1 MARTCAFIAAI
12 AACSWVP
19 AFAADT
25 QVLEQGRALMSGAS
39 YYAAVVALE
48 PLLLGQEKSD
58 AQQEAY
64 FLADKA
70 CMVMT
75 TEYEYLLIL
84 EFEKLHGL
92 STGKDMEW
100 AKIKTLN
107 RLGAGITWS
116 HMGGTYD
123 YQRAF
128 LRKLVERYPDG
139 SYAPA
144 ARFYVIRPGVND
156 ENEVQREL
164 RELRAYIKNYPD
176 LKEKDLARLK
186 IARIYDNLWELLFEG
201 PPGRVFS
208 SGDREKD
215 LKRAADS
222 RMKALAIYRELVK
235 SDKLDAATLKEI
247 NDRRAW
253 LKALKPSGRFYIFSD

>member
-1 MARTCAFIAAI
+1 MKQVCVFAA
-12 AACSWVP
+12 AVCVWLP
-19 AFAADT
+19 AFAAEP
-25 QVLEQGRALMSGAS
+25 QALEQGRALMAGAS
-39 YYAAVVALE
+39 YYAAVVALD

-70 CMVMT
+70 CVVMT

-100 AKIKTLN
+100 EKIKTLN

-116 HMGGTYD
+116 HMGGAYD

-128 LRKLVERYPDG
+128 LRKLVERYPEG

-144 ARFYVIRPGVND
+144 ARFYIIRPGVND
-156 ENEVQREL
+156 EKEVQREL
-164 RELRAYIKNYPD
+164 RELRAYIKKYPD
-176 LKEKDLARLK
+176 LREKDLARLK
-186 IARIYDNLWELLFEG
+186 TARIYDNLWELLFEG

-208 SGDREKD
+208 SGDRKKD

-222 RMKALAIYRELVK
+222 RLKALAIYRELLK
-235 SDKLDAATLKEI
+235 SDKLDAAALKEI
-247 NDRRAW
+247 KDRLAG
-253 LKALKPSGRFYIFSD
+253 LKALKSSGRFYIFSD